1 MRRQS
6 GGAAFIEAYAASLKS
21 FGCAGRA
28 WAASLRCS
36 PSKRAAVMTVRLK
49 SALIAL
55 AAGMLGLAASG
66 QALAWGSSGH
76 RYVGQVGAEA
86 FPATLPAFLRTKQ
99 TAFDIGELAREL
111 DRSKG
116 SGRIH
121 DSDRDPG
128 HFADIDDSGGLNGGP
143 KLVDLPPTR
152 EAYEKALQAA
162 ATDSWQA
169 GYSPYAIIDGW
180 QQLVTD
186 FTYYRIL
193 TSAVKHE
200 KNPARKRW
208 YKEDLTRRQALTIRN
223 IGVWAHY
230 IGDGSQPLHDT
241 WHYNGWGAK
250 FPNPKGY
257 TLDPI
262 HSPFE
267 DKFVADH
274 VTIDM
279 VRAKVPAPRDCGCDI
294 QKRTIDYLLTGNS
307 FVEPLY
313 QMWKDGEFD
322 RVTPKAID
330 FTTTRIAAGAAE
342 VRDMVVSAWIAS
354 SKGTVGYK
362 DTAITPAEAEAGKDA
377 WISLYGNT

>member
-1 MRRQS
+1 M
-6 GGAAFIEAYAASLKS
+6 GGQGSVFTCKRDAAMPI
-21 FGCAGRA
+21 
-28 WAASLRCS
+28 
-36 PSKRAAVMTVRLK
+36 RLK
-49 SALIAL
+49 PALIAL
-55 AAGMLGLAASG
+55 AAGALSLAASS

-76 RYVGQVGAEA
+76 RFVGQAGAEA

-99 TAFDIGELAREL
+99 AAFDIGELAREL

-143 KLVDLPPTR
+143 KFVDLPPTR

-162 ATDSWQA
+162 GTNSWQA

-180 QQLVTD
+180 QQLATD

-193 TSAVKHE
+193 TSAVKNE

-208 YKEDLTRRQALTIRN
+208 YTEDLTRRQALIVRN

-250 FPNPKGY
+250 FPNPNGY
-257 TLDPI
+257 TLAPI

-267 DKFVADH
+267 DRFVVDH
-274 VTIDM
+274 VTIEM
-279 VRAKVPAPRDCGCDI
+279 VRAKLPPYRDCGCDI
-294 QKRTIDYLLTGNS
+294 QERTIDYLLTGNS

-313 QMWKDGEFD
+313 KMWKEGEFD
-322 RVTPKAID
+322 RTSPKAID
-330 FTTTRIAAGAAE
+330 FTTMRVAAGAAE
-342 VRDMVVSAWIAS
+342 LRDMVVAAWNASA
-354 SKGTVGYK
+354 KGTIGYR
-362 DTAITPAEAEAGKDA
+362 DTAITPAEVAAGKDA
-377 WISLYGNT
+377 WASLYGNT